1 MRQPTPAERL
11 RGHVDRI
18 LDRSSVQQSD
28 REELIEE
35 LYGHLWQRWQ
45 DGMAAGL
52 ATDEAADAAIA
63 GFGEPDRLGRDMT
76 SAYHSR
82 LYASTIGVMLPVV
95 AASGDKPHGYGMA
108 RLFLFLIGAVEAL
121 TVIGVLVLN
130 RLTPVRMLTAELMML
145 AAVSVTVLAYRA
157 LARSQRWA
165 VVYVKF
171 LVLVYVAYCVIQV
184 FVPPTTISI
193 TGILVA
199 IFVFPAA
206 FDARLTEWVAASRR
220 TGPVVGAV
228 IVASVLMG
236 IAANPLAAAMPD
248 PTQASPADLSMTVHI
263 DCTRTAGRVTSGTV
277 TATFRWARTDF
288 LPEGFRPGMSQTDA
302 IGAASTSA
310 DTFHPNLETFPNG
323 LMDEVVAQSWTYVDA
338 ESGKTADAG
347 MFELA
352 SAPFAFGVIQAGV
365 DPSSIRA
372 DRDYVA
378 TLGFVSQDA
387 SGLPDDPLFRIAYDH
402 QGRWGVQA
410 FATCGQTGVGRS
422 VTTPDPPGGLL
433 P

>member
-18 LDRSSVQQSD
+18 LDRASVQQSD
-28 REELIEE
+28 REELVEE

-45 DGMAAGL
+45 DQLAAGL
-52 ATDEAADAAIA
+52 STDAAAAAAIA

-76 SAYHSR
+76 AAYHSR
-82 LYASTIGVMLPVV
+82 LYASTIGVLLPVV

-130 RLTPVRMLTAELMML
+130 RLTPVRMLVAELMML

-171 LVLVYVAYCVIQV
+171 LVLVYVAYCVVQV

-193 TGILVA
+193 TGFLVA

-206 FDARLTEWVAASRR
+206 FDSRLTEWVAASRR
-220 TGPVVGAV
+220 TGPVAGAV

-236 IAANPLAAAMPD
+236 IAANPLAAAIPD
-248 PTQASPADLSMTVHI
+248 PTQASPADLSMTVRV
-263 DCTRTAGRVTSGTV
+263 DCTRTAGQVTSGTV
-277 TATFRWARTDF
+277 TATIRWVRTDF
-288 LPEGFRPGMSQTDA
+288 LPEGFRPGMSQTDDF
-302 IGAASTSA
+302 GVSAASDSYVL
-310 DTFHPNLETFPNG
+310 PNAPPFPHGLEDG
-323 LMDEVVAQSWTYVDA
+323 VVAGDWAYVDA
-338 ESGKTADAG
+338 EAGK
-347 MFELA
+347 
-352 SAPFAFGVIQAGV
+352 SAAVDVFMLSSTFFDTGV
-365 DPSSIRA
+365 DQIPIDPGSIRA
-372 DRDYVA
+372 DRDYVG
-378 TLGFVSQDA
+378 TFGFVSQDPT
-387 SGLPDDPLFRIAYDH
+387 GLPDDPIFRIRYDH

-410 FATCGQTGVGRS
+410 FATCGQSVVGQPA
-422 VTTPDPPGGLL
+422 TPDPPGGLL